1 MKNAMLFL
9 ILIPIAVCQV
19 DLEDDWIEEGDSFK
33 LGDFKLTPVWTGHSA
48 YITIDEMSVDVP
60 LSECRKKR
68 PFNICL
74 EETRLTLD
82 GEVVPDTINN
92 EDTVV
97 EMKLVVT
104 GLLSEIDLTRTFE
117 KTELLINEETDVV
130 VMMHNNDQADATEII
145 YEESYPSA
153 VKITDM
159 EGCDLSDGDITWT
172 GMLRPDNFHECSYTI
187 TALTDKTFNS
197 KAELEYFNGM
207 EDEKSTNTARLNILD
222 YVLETE
228 LDTRSTKLTAGEI
241 IEMDVLLTNA
251 YSQVLDVRD
260 LEFIIPKAFTVIEE
274 GELDSQNSWKGE
286 IIDDFN
292 FTMILQAVQT
302 GTHVVNISA
311 KYDVAGVIQKVT
323 SYKKFTVKPDVGV
336 KITSDLSGAWA
347 GAVTPLTIE
356 IFNPGP
362 KSIFEIIAIV
372 TTDLPGMENIKLMR
386 DSIGV
391 KNAIKVLDTEYST
404 DYAGDYGINFSLQYK
419 NEFGEIFKEQQT
431 YGVKISGSGSSSTS
445 TENPPTIS
453 HTEPVQ
459 ENEKRFK
466 LPSAKFDLSGVDTKS
481 SALWLVVFVVIA
493 ALVLLILRYKIKN
506 D

>member
-9 ILIPIAVCQV
+9 ILVPFAVCQV

-60 LSECRKKR
+60 LGECRKKR
-68 PFNICL
+68 PFDICL
-74 EETRLTLD
+74 EDTRLTLD

-104 GLLSEIDLTRTFE
+104 GLLSEIDLTRTIG
-117 KTELLINEETDVV
+117 KTELLINEETEVV

-153 VKITDM
+153 VKITDV
-159 EGCDLSDGDITWT
+159 EGCDLSGGDITWT
-172 GMLRPDNFHECSYTI
+172 GMLRPDNFHQCSYTI

-197 KAELEYFNGM
+197 KAVLEYFNGM
-207 EDEKSTNTARLNILD
+207 EEEKSTDTVRMNILD

-228 LDTRSTKLTAGEI
+228 LDIRSTKLTAGEI
-241 IEMDVLLTNA
+241 IEMDVLMTNS
-251 YSQVLDVRD
+251 YDQLLDVRD
-260 LEFIIPKAFTVIEE
+260 LDFIIPNAFTVIEA
-274 GELDSQNSWKGE
+274 GELDTQNSWKGE

-292 FTMILQAVQT
+292 FTIILQAVQT
-302 GTHVVNISA
+302 GTHTINTSA
-311 KYDVAGVIQKVT
+311 KYDVAGVSQKVT
-323 SYKKFTVKPDVGV
+323 ESKKFTVKPDVSV
-336 KITSDLSGAWA
+336 KINSDLPGAWT
-347 GAVTPLTIE
+347 GATTPLTIE

-362 KSIFEIIAIV
+362 KTIYEIIAIV
-372 TTDLPGMENIKLMR
+372 ATDLPGMDNIKLMR

-431 YGVKISGSGSSSTS
+431 YGVKISGSGTSSTS
-445 TENPPTIS
+445 TESPPTIS

-459 ENEKRFK
+459 EDKKRFR
-466 LPSAKFDLSGVDTKS
+466 LPSAKFDLSDVDTES

-493 ALVLLILRYKIKN
+493 AFILLLLRYKIKN